1 MNDDLRGA
9 IIVVN
14 AGLKLLTHRIHALL
28 VMLFTFSL
36 FAWCLLDPNWMR
48 IVSASLFALFG
59 LAIARPVEERK
70 ENESQIPD

>member
-9 IIVVN
+9 IVVVN
-14 AGLKLLTHRIHALL
+14 AGLKVLTTRLHALL
-28 VMLFTFSL
+28 VMLFTFAL

-70 ENESQIPD
+70 QSET